1 MKTSLTVLLNVL
13 SSPLLAGGRVLIC
26 ENSSQV
32 EVANIGPV
40 SEPYHWCSTYSVY
53 EVLLATNPLC
63 MAWDGSCISSLTAG
77 GGEVQF
83 TFVLSFISTLSGGTW
98 GVGCDHDAL
107 LKWKAPTSW
116 PYHPVCY
123 WLQTNSLCKRPSATG
138 GLYFGRALNNH
149 CCDLSHID
157 CAIRLSFTPT
167 WFGSLNVF
175 SIGFNC
181 DWKEIQLGWGSG
193 AQKGLLT

>member
-1 MKTSLTVLLNVL
+1 MKYFL
-13 SSPLLAGGRVLIC
+13 P
-26 ENSSQV
+26 
-32 EVANIGPV
+32 
-40 SEPYHWCSTYSVY
+40 H
-53 EVLLATNPLC
+53 TNPLC

-175 SIGFNC
+175 SIGLWLRLKRRDSVRLRKWCSERSFDLVRLNGIPTK
-181 DWKEIQLGWGSG
+181 WISSV
-193 AQKGLLT
+193 